1 MTSLLSPTTLQGLD
15 DTFAAVRKRYDDLD
29 LRVLP
34 ASATA
39 VFPQRRSSGSDAT
52 PSGPPPLPLD
62 PAHPSTKE
70 AVLALQDA
78 SMRLVHAS
86 SVRPS
91 IEGVS
96 GLSATAMIQ
105 VCCLLHFNRA
115 CVPAPSTL
123 LRPYPRVQF
132 TDMIAA
138 TDLAVRNAEAALA
151 RAVMIRDTAQNQRWA
166 ASLTEQLAASATA
179 AANPP
184 SPASAGPG
192 GARRAGG
199 KKGSGKQPAPVD
211 PSAAMDDPVW
221 DTGLSPR
228 GDGILAGIIGPSGH
242 RRISGGTA
250 GLAPIDDA
258 LSDVASVAG
267 GSLLSYTV
275 PLSPRSNPLSSRGA
289 GGSSL
294 VGSTLPS
301 PNAASSG
308 RVVVGPLGSH
318 QLTPTASSVAGS
330 ASGGFGAPLN
340 AAVAASSAA
349 AASMPPATPSPS
361 SATGASVPAGVAFP
375 STAGGAAAAKTTAYI
390 SPSSGAPPRLPTPRR
405 QVSSGNSPSAPLPHG
420 AKSPMAVAAVQ
431 QKPPTPRPEQAALRA
446 RLRALTT
453 LHFEAS
459 DRLQTTQA
467 RLEALGIPLQPPMP
481 QPSPFPPGALSTVT
495 STTQSVDVAAK
506 LGRAASRLLA
516 ACSKVVD
523 AGTSATD
530 ADEALQVRGGGVAA
544 GVRQSGS
551 PSPNP
556 PLLCSAQLRGLWDST
571 PAWHRCGGGRARR
584 CRALLPPL
592 SSPPSLTNARLPPH

>member
-1 MTSLLSPTTLQGLD
+1 
-15 DTFAAVRKRYDDLD
+15 
-29 LRVLP
+29 
-34 ASATA
+34 
-39 VFPQRRSSGSDAT
+39 
-52 PSGPPPLPLD
+52 
-62 PAHPSTKE
+62 
-70 AVLALQDA
+70 
-78 SMRLVHAS
+78 MRLVHAS

-105 VCCLLHFNRA
+105 VGALLLRMFEPA
-115 CVPAPSTL
+115 LVPAPSTHFSRFL
-123 LRPYPRVQF
+123 PQF

-166 ASLTEQLAASATA
+166 ASLTEQLAASTTAT
-179 AANPP
+179 ANPP

-192 GARRAGG
+192 GARKPGG
-199 KKGSGKQPAPVD
+199 KQGPGKQPAPVD
-211 PSAAMDDPVW
+211 SSAAMDDPVW

-275 PLSPRSNPLSSRGA
+275 PLSPRSNPLSARGA

-294 VGSTLPS
+294 VGSIVPS
-301 PNAASSG
+301 PNAASSA
-308 RVVVGPLGSH
+308 RVTVGPLGSQ
-318 QLTPTASSVAGS
+318 QLTPTAAASVAGS
-330 ASGGFGAPLN
+330 AAGGFGAPLN
-340 AAVAASSAA
+340 PAVAASSAA

-361 SATGASVPAGVAFP
+361 SSATGGASATAGVAFP
-375 STAGGAAAAKTTAYI
+375 STGGGTAAAAKAAYI

-405 QVSSGNSPSAPLPHG
+405 QLSSSGNSPSALLPHS
-420 AKSPMAVAAVQ
+420 AKSPMAAAAQ

-481 QPSPFPPGALSTVT
+481 QPSPFPPGTLSTVT

-530 ADEALQVRGGGVAA
+530 ADEALQVGDGGEGARWGGHA
-544 GVRQSGS
+544 LLALPAMGLHAHTHTHL
-551 PSPNP
+551 
-556 PLLCSAQLRGLWDST
+556 LLCSARLRGRWAST
-571 PAWHRCGGGRARR
+571 PAWHR
-584 CRALLPPL
+584 
-592 SSPPSLTNARLPPH
+592 